1 MTYASIALLAY
12 KRPSQ
17 LKKCMESLLHSLDY
31 PCEIIVHLDGDDSG
45 NAEYLFD
52 MYKKKKISW
61 LIMNGGLNGGV
72 GRSLTRARRLAT
84 GKYFVKCDTDLEF
97 EKGWLSN
104 GVSIL
109 ENNPSVSCVSFFNYN
124 NYDPNDKRFFTTKNL
139 PMCYVVSDIVS
150 SIYLCETEKLPM
162 TIPDDGIHTQ
172 LGGDMAITKRDY
184 VINTGFGVGRSV
196 YVTGTPENPVVSP
209 VHDTPLLFEFG
220 RNP

>member
-1 MTYASIALLAY
+1 MTYASICLLAY
-12 KRPSQ
+12 KRPNQ

-52 MYKKKKISW
+52 MYKKKKISY

-97 EKGWLSN
+97 KYGWLSHGISVLN
-104 GVSIL
+104 S
-109 ENNPSVSCVSFFNYN
+109 NNDIGCLGFFDYN
-124 NYDPNDKRFFTTKNL
+124 NYDPNDYRFFTIQNL
-139 PMCYVVSDIVS
+139 PMCKIVSDIVS

-162 TIPDDGIHTQ
+162 TIPDDGIHKT
-172 LGGDMAITKRDY
+172 LGKEMAITKTDW
-184 VINTGFGVGRSV
+184 VTNTGFGIGKSV
-196 YVTGTPENPVVSP
+196 YVTGTPENPMVTP
-209 VHDTPLLFEFG
+209 THDLPLLFEFG